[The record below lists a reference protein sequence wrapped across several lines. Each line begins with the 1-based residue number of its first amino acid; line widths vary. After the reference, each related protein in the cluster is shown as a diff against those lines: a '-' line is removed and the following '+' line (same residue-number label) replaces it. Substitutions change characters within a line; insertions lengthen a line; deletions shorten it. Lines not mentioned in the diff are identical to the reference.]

1 MPDKSLDS
9 TARVNRN
16 NNGTE
21 AMASTF
27 SSNSRSNSSN
37 NIREAV
43 CINANRIYDS
53 CGDKDCLEDL
63 RVSFT
68 DAVQPII
75 DEAYLV
81 KPKTVEVMDVIM
93 SVEAVP
99 FHKGFY
105 SVDMTYYFLVTLSV
119 YSSPLSNA
127 TEVTGVCTF
136 CKKVVLFGS
145 EGSVKTFT
153 NDQNVDSDPVGPK
166 TLPKVT
172 VQVAEPMLLSSCAKD
187 CADLVNEW
195 CSCSLP
201 SSICSCFEGS
211 FENVLPQR
219 NIFISIGIFSIVQM
233 ERQVQM
239 MIPIYDYCIPE
250 KECTNTSENP
260 CDVFKKI
267 KFPLEEFFPSRDVES
282 ASECSCK

>member
-1 MPDKSLDS
+1 MLDK
-9 TARVNRN
+9 NFEN
-16 NNGTE
+16 
-21 AMASTF
+21 ASKPSRSNETIANTF
-27 SSNSRSNSSN
+27 SSNSKNN
-37 NIREAV
+37 CNIREAV
-43 CINANRIYDS
+43 CINADRIYDS

-63 RVSFT
+63 RVFFT
-68 DAVQPII
+68 DATQPII

-81 KPKTVEVMDVIM
+81 KPKTVEVMDVVM
-93 SVEAVP
+93 SVEPVP

-105 SVDMTYYFLVTLSV
+105 SVDMTFYFLVTLSV
-119 YSSPLSNA
+119 HNSPLSNA

-145 EGSVKTFT
+145 EGSVKTFS
-153 NDQNVDSDPVGPK
+153 NIQNENSSSVNPQA
-166 TLPKVT
+166 LPKVT
-172 VQVAEPMLLSSCAKD
+172 VQIAEPMLLSSCSKESVDIAS
-187 CADLVNEW
+187 EW

-219 NIFISIGIFSIVQM
+219 NVFISIGIFSIVQI

-239 MIPIYDYCIPE
+239 MVPVYDYCIPE

-260 CDVFKKI
+260 CDVFKNI
-267 KFPLEEFFPSRDVES
+267 EFPINEFFPSRETDS
-282 ASECSCK
+282 

>member
-1 MPDKSLDS
+1 MLDKNFENTS
-9 TARVNRN
+9 RPNRSSEVVASAFSN
-16 NNGTE
+16 NSKNNG
-21 AMASTF
+21 
-27 SSNSRSNSSN
+27 

-63 RVSFT
+63 RVFFT
-68 DAVQPII
+68 DATQPII

-81 KPKTVEVMDVIM
+81 KPKTVEVMDVVM
-93 SVEAVP
+93 SVEPVP

-105 SVDMTYYFLVTLSV
+105 SVDMTFYFLVTLSV
-119 YSSPLSNA
+119 HNSPLSNA

-145 EGSVKTFT
+145 EGSVKTFS
-153 NDQNVDSDPVGPK
+153 NIQNENSSSINPQA
-166 TLPKVT
+166 LPKVT
-172 VQVAEPMLLSSCAKD
+172 VQIAEPMLLSSCSKES
-187 CADLVNEW
+187 ADIASEW

-201 SSICSCFEGS
+201 NSICSCFEGS

-219 NIFISIGIFSIVQM
+219 NVFISIGIFSIVQI

-239 MIPIYDYCIPE
+239 MVPVYDYCIPE

-260 CDVFKKI
+260 CDVFKNI
-267 KFPLEEFFPSRDVES
+267 EFPINEFFPSRETD
-282 ASECSCK
+282 C

>member
-1 MPDKSLDS
+1 MLDKNFENSAKS
-9 TARVNRN
+9 SRN
-16 NNGTE
+16 SGESMSN
-21 AMASTF
+21 TF
-27 SSNSRSNSSN
+27 CGNAKNSG

-43 CINANRIYDS
+43 CINADRIYDS

-63 RVSFT
+63 RVFFT
-68 DAVQPII
+68 DATQPIV

-81 KPKTVEVMDVIM
+81 KPKSVEVMDVVM
-93 SVEAVP
+93 SVEPVP

-105 SVDMTYYFLVTLSV
+105 SVDMTFYFSVTLSV
-119 YSSPLSNA
+119 YSSPLSSA

-145 EGSVKTFT
+145 EGSVKTFS
-153 NDQNVDSDPVGPK
+153 NIQNEGLSSSNPQG
-166 TLPKVT
+166 LPKVT
-172 VQVAEPMLLSSCAKD
+172 VQIAEPMLLSSCSKE
-187 CADLVNEW
+187 CADIASEW

-201 SSICSCFEGS
+201 NSICSCFEGS
-211 FENVLPQR
+211 FENVLPQK

-239 MIPIYDYCIPE
+239 MVPVYDYCIPE

-260 CDVFKKI
+260 CDVFKNI
-267 KFPLEEFFPSRDVES
+267 EFPINEFFPSRDIDN
-282 ASECSCK
+282 

>member
-1 MPDKSLDS
+1 MLDK
-9 TARVNRN
+9 NFEN
-16 NNGTE
+16 
-21 AMASTF
+21 ASKPSRSNETIANTF
-27 SSNSRSNSSN
+27 SSNSKNN
-37 NIREAV
+37 CNIREAV
-43 CINANRIYDS
+43 CINADRIYDS

-63 RVSFT
+63 RVFFT
-68 DAVQPII
+68 DATQPII

-81 KPKTVEVMDVIM
+81 KPKSVEVMDVVM
-93 SVEAVP
+93 SVEPVP

-105 SVDMTYYFLVTLSV
+105 SVDMTFYFLVTLAV
-119 YSSPLSNA
+119 HNSPLSNA

-145 EGSVKTFT
+145 EGSVKTFS
-153 NDQNVDSDPVGPK
+153 NIQNENSSSVNPQA
-166 TLPKVT
+166 LPKVT
-172 VQVAEPMLLSSCAKD
+172 VQIAEPMLLSSCSKESVDIAS
-187 CADLVNEW
+187 EW

-219 NIFISIGIFSIVQM
+219 NVFISIGIFSIVQI

-239 MIPIYDYCIPE
+239 MVPVYDYCIPE

-260 CDVFKKI
+260 CDVFKNI
-267 KFPLEEFFPSRDVES
+267 EFPINEFFPSRETDN
-282 ASECSCK
+282 

>member
-1 MPDKSLDS
+1 MLDK
-9 TARVNRN
+9 NFEN
-16 NNGTE
+16 
-21 AMASTF
+21 ASK
-27 SSNSRSNSSN
+27 SSRSNETIANTFNSTSKN
-37 NIREAV
+37 NCNIREAV
-43 CINANRIYDS
+43 CINADRIYDS

-63 RVSFT
+63 RVFFT
-68 DAVQPII
+68 DATQPMI

-81 KPKTVEVMDVIM
+81 KPKSVEVMDVVM
-93 SVEAVP
+93 SVEPVP

-105 SVDMTYYFLVTLSV
+105 SVDMTFYFLVTLAV
-119 YSSPLSNA
+119 HNSPLSNA

-145 EGSVKTFT
+145 EGSVKTFS
-153 NDQNVDSDPVGPK
+153 NIQNENSSSVNPQA
-166 TLPKVT
+166 LPKVT
-172 VQVAEPMLLSSCAKD
+172 VQIAEPMLLSSCSKESVDIAS
-187 CADLVNEW
+187 EW

-219 NIFISIGIFSIVQM
+219 NVFISIGIFSIVQI

-239 MIPIYDYCIPE
+239 MVPVYDYCIPE

-260 CDVFKKI
+260 CDVFKNI
-267 KFPLEEFFPSRDVES
+267 EFPINEFFPSRETDN
-282 ASECSCK
+282 

>member
-1 MPDKSLDS
+1 MLDK
-9 TARVNRN
+9 NFEN
-16 NNGTE
+16 
-21 AMASTF
+21 ASKPSRSNETIANTF
-27 SSNSRSNSSN
+27 SSNSKNN
-37 NIREAV
+37 CNIREAV
-43 CINANRIYDS
+43 CINADRIYDS

-63 RVSFT
+63 RVFFT
-68 DAVQPII
+68 DATQPII

-81 KPKTVEVMDVIM
+81 KPKSVEVMDVVM
-93 SVEAVP
+93 SVEPVP

-105 SVDMTYYFLVTLSV
+105 SVDMTFYFLVTLAV
-119 YSSPLSNA
+119 HNSPLSNA

-145 EGSVKTFT
+145 EGSVKTFS
-153 NDQNVDSDPVGPK
+153 NIQYENSSSVNPQA
-166 TLPKVT
+166 LPKVT
-172 VQVAEPMLLSSCAKD
+172 VQIAEPMLLSSCSKESVDIAS
-187 CADLVNEW
+187 EW

-219 NIFISIGIFSIVQM
+219 NVFISIGIFSIVQI

-239 MIPIYDYCIPE
+239 MVPVYDYCIPE

-260 CDVFKKI
+260 CDVFKNI
-267 KFPLEEFFPSRDVES
+267 EFPINEFFPSRETDN
-282 ASECSCK
+282 